1 MIFTNEIN
9 SHGIVYRKADIND
22 INTLINFRIQFLNEL
37 YNRADDEKTQ
47 VLRGSLHA
55 YFTKAIRSNEFIA
68 WLAEYK
74 RRIIGTSGLV
84 IWERPA
90 NYEGLESG
98 KLGYLLNFY
107 TIPEARGKGVCTQL
121 LGRLIEE
128 AKLIGLKYL
137 HLNAT
142 RKGINIYRKAGFVEP
157 SDKGLEL
164 RL

>member
-1 MIFTNEIN
+1 
-9 SHGIVYRKADIND
+9 
-22 INTLINFRIQFLNEL
+22 
-37 YNRADDEKTQ
+37 
-47 VLRGSLHA
+47 
-55 YFTKAIRSNEFIA
+55 
-68 WLAEYK
+68 
-74 RRIIGTSGLV
+74 LV

-121 LGRLIEE
+121 LCRLIEE

-157 SDKGLEL
+157 SDKELEL